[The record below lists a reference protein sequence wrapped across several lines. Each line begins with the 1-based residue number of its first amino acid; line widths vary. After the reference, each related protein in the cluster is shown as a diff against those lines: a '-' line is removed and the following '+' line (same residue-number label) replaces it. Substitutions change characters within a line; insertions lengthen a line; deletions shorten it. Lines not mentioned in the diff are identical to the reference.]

1 MPVSGSAG
9 ILRTGWQ
16 VAVSNTETGREGPAA
31 ASGKTVV
38 IFRLGSLGDTVAA
51 LPCFHAIARRFPDHR
66 RLVLTNAP
74 VAANAAPLLAVL
86 GEEALVQGAIAYP
99 VGLRNVGALL
109 DLRKRLKALK
119 ADALVYLAPA
129 RSPQAILRD
138 WLFFKF
144 CGFGSILG
152 MPWTRDLREARVDA
166 DGVVEREASRLA
178 RTMAVDVAAPDLD
191 DPADWSL
198 VLSEAE
204 HAVARRVLA
213 PLNGVPF
220 VAVNMGGKAVEKDW
234 GVANWDALLRQLS
247 GTAPGHAL
255 VVVGAPSDRDR
266 ADDLSAA
273 WAGPVLNLCG
283 DLSPR
288 ESGAVL
294 ERASLFIGHDSGPL
308 HLAAVGGAPTIG
320 LFGNYNLPILW
331 HPVGDHVRI
340 IHRMSGLDRITV
352 AEVVETAGAL
362 LSARSIEDTAPAA
375 EMV

>member
-1 MPVSGSAG
+1 VTNA
-9 ILRTGWQ
+9 
-16 VAVSNTETGREGPAA
+16 ETGLGAGREDPAA

-51 LPCFHAIARRFPDHR
+51 LPCFHAIARRFPEHR
-66 RLVLTNAP
+66 RLVLTNVP
-74 VAANAAPLLAVL
+74 VASNAAPLLSVL
-86 GEEALVQGAIAYP
+86 GEEALVQGSIAYP
-99 VGLRNVGALL
+99 VGLRNLGALL
-109 DLRKRLKALK
+109 DLRERLKALK

-144 CGFGSILG
+144 CGFGSVLG

-166 DGVVEREASRLA
+166 GGVVEREASRLA
-178 RTMAVDVAAPDLD
+178 RNMAVDVAAPDLD

-198 VLSEAE
+198 VLCEAE
-204 HAVARRVLA
+204 HATARRVLA
-213 PLNGVPF
+213 PLAGAPF
-220 VAVNMGGKAVEKDW
+220 IAVNMGGKAAEKDW
-234 GVANWDALLRQLS
+234 GVANWYALLRQLS
-247 GTAPGHAL
+247 ATAPGHGL
-255 VVVGAPSDRDR
+255 VVVGAPSDRAR
-266 ADDLSAA
+266 ADELGAA

-294 ERASLFIGHDSGPL
+294 ERAALFIGHDSGPL
-308 HLAAVGGAPTIG
+308 HLCAVGGAPTIG
-320 LFGNYNLPILW
+320 LFGNYNRPILW

-352 AEVVETAGAL
+352 SEVVEAAQAMLRPVPTEGA
-362 LSARSIEDTAPAA
+362 APAA